1 MHYELCITQNFGGID
16 MADKRDYYEV
26 LGVEKGVSDDE
37 LKKAFR
43 KQAKMYHPDLH
54 PNDKE
59 AEAKFKEV
67 NEAYEVLS
75 DKEKRARYDRFGFA
89 GVDPNYGAGSAAYG
103 GGNPFAQ
110 DIDLNDIFNS
120 FFGGFGGNST
130 RNRNAPRKGSDV
142 ETSVTITFE
151 EAAKGCK
158 KEIQY
163 DIIDTCKECNGTGA
177 EKGTDLKTC
186 PACNGKGQTTVNK
199 RTPFGVV
206 QTTQTC
212 EKLRPAKNVVARE
225 KLSKIPARNARVQAE
240 PKLPKLLL
248 SPFRQVSVT
257 NKYLISAVTATAD
270 TMADLPVTFMFISTL
285 KDTIYLNVRAMTFGA
300 KFLLLSLRRLSVMKL
315 SFLLL
320 TAKSATMSMQVLSPV
335 TFSNSK
341 ARAFNISIQKA
352 EVTNMSRSLLKFH
365 ATSTTSRKRLC
376 RISMP
381 SVSPQTIRKV
391 QVSSKKS
398 KNSLTEFNGIRQS
411 LCLIP
416 FLLHFLNNF
425 YIKS

>member
-1 MHYELCITQNFGGID
+1 

-89 GVDPNYGAGSAAYG
+89 GVDPSYGAGSAAYS
-103 GGNPFAQ
+103 NPFGQ
-110 DIDLNDIFNS
+110 EIDINDIFNS
-120 FFGGFGGNST
+120 FFGGFGGGSSA

-163 DIIDTCKECNGTGA
+163 DIVDTCKECNGTGA
-177 EKGTDLKTC
+177 EKGTNLKTC
-186 PACNGKGQTTVNK
+186 PNCNGNGQVTVNK

-212 EKLRPAKNVVARE
+212 EKCRGKGKIIETPCKKCSGAGRTRTTKTVTVTVPAG
-225 KLSKIPARNARVQAE
+225 IGQD
-240 PKLPKLLL
+240 
-248 SPFRQVSVT
+248 Q
-257 NKYLISAVTATAD
+257 I
-270 TMADLPVTFMFISTL
+270 
-285 KDTIYLNVRAMTFGA
+285 LNVGGHGNSGYNGGPSGDLHVYINVKRHDIFERKGDDVWCEIPLTFTQAALGH
-300 KFLLLSLRRLSVMKL
+300 
-315 SFLLL
+315 
-320 TAKSATMSMQVLSPV
+320 
-335 TFSNSK
+335 
-341 ARAFNISIQKA
+341 
-352 EVTNMSRSLLKFH
+352 EVTVPTLDGKVSYNVH
-365 ATSTTSRKRLC
+365 AGTQPGDVFKLRGKGIPHLNGKGRGDQY
-376 RISMP
+376 
-381 SVSPQTIRKV
+381 VKVTIEVPRNLNAE
-391 QVSSKKS
+391 QKKALQ
-398 KNSLTEFNGIRQS
+398 NFDS
-411 LCLIP
+411 LCQSA
-416 FLLHFLNNF
+416 N
-425 YIKS
+425 YQKSTSFFEKVKKLFN